1 MPAAVLFG
9 SIGTVA
15 ETSELQRAAF
25 NEAFKQ
31 HGLDW
36 DWSQDEYRGLL
47 EKSGGQDRIAAYAES
62 KGDEVDAAAVY
73 ETKSDLFR
81 QKLADAAPGPRP
93 GVAEVI
99 AAARESGMQTGLV
112 TTTSRANVEALGPA
126 IEPALDLNHFDLV
139 VDKADVEK
147 PKPDGAAYAYA
158 LDKLGLRPDQ
168 AVAIENNLDG
178 VAAAKA
184 AGIAV
189 VAFPGEDNEG
199 HDFAAADE
207 VAKHL
212 DFTRLRE
219 LAGGEAAVR

>member
-1 MPAAVLFG
+1 MAAVLFG

-25 NEAFKQ
+25 NEAFEK

-36 DWSQDEYRGLL
+36 DWSQDEYQRLL
-47 EKSGGQDRIAAYAES
+47 ETSGGEKRIAEYAQER
-62 KGDEVDAAAVY
+62 GDEVNAAAIY
-73 ETKSDLFR
+73 ETKSELFR
-81 QKLADAAPGPRP
+81 DKLAQASPGPRQ

-99 AAARESGMQTGLV
+99 AMAREAGMQVGLV

-126 IEPALDLNHFDLV
+126 IEPALDLNQFDLV
-139 VDKADVEK
+139 VDKSDVEQ

-158 LDKLGLRPDQ
+158 LEKFGLKPEE

-178 VAAAKA
+178 VSAAKA

-189 VAFPGEDNEG
+189 VAFPGEDNAG
-199 HDFAAADE
+199 HDFEAADE
-207 VAKHL
+207 RVDHL
-212 DFTRLRE
+212 DFGRLRE
-219 LAGGEAAVR
+219 LAGGEEIVR

>member
-1 MPAAVLFG
+1 MPAVLFG

-25 NEAFKQ
+25 NQAFEQ

-36 DWSQDEYRGLL
+36 NWSQDEYRKLL
-47 EKSGGQDRIAAYAES
+47 ERSGGEKRIAEYAES
-62 KGDEVDAAAVY
+62 RGDEVDAAAVY
-73 ETKSDLFR
+73 ETKSEIFR
-81 QKLADAAPGPRP
+81 REMGERSPGPRQ

-99 AAARESGMQTGLV
+99 AAARENGMQVGLV

-126 IEPALDLNHFDLV
+126 IEPALDLGQFDLV
-139 VDKADVEK
+139 VDKSDVEQ

-158 LDKLGLRPDQ
+158 LEKLGLRPDQ

-178 VAAAKA
+178 VSAAKA

-189 VAFPGEDNEG
+189 VAFPGEDNAE
-199 HDFAAADE
+199 HDFDAADE
-207 VAKHL
+207 RVEHL
-212 DFTRLRE
+212 DFGRLRE
-219 LAGGEAAVR
+219 LAGAEEVGR

>member
-1 MPAAVLFG
+1 MAAVLFG

-25 NEAFKQ
+25 NEAFEK

-36 DWSQDEYRGLL
+36 NWSQDEYKELL
-47 EKSGGQDRIAAYAES
+47 EKSGGEDRIAAYARSRGE
-62 KGDEVDAAAVY
+62 DVDAAAVY
-73 ETKSDLFR
+73 ETKSEIFR
-81 QKLADAAPGPRP
+81 DKLGEVAPGARP

-99 AAARESGMQTGLV
+99 AMARQSGMQVGLV

-139 VDKADVEK
+139 VDKSDVEK

-158 LDKLGLRPDQ
+158 LEQLGLRPDE

-178 VAAAKA
+178 VSAAKA

-189 VAFPGEDNEG
+189 VAFPGEDNVG
-199 HDFAAADE
+199 HDFDVE
-207 VAKHL
+207 
-212 DFTRLRE
+212 RLRE